1 MPEYQKQVRRTTTN
15 RFGVT
20 TPVTDRF
27 GKPVYDTVTDRYKRN
42 RPTSDS
48 ARAGGPGGSGGPR
61 RRYGDTGG
69 RSSLAIRLGVMD
81 EMVESALLKM
91 NKR

>member
-1 MPEYQKQVRRTTTN
+1 MPEYTRQTQRMTSFRGTQI
-15 RFGVT
+15 
-20 TPVTDRF
+20 PVTDKAGNPVFDTTTHRF
-27 GKPVYDTVTDRYKRN
+27 KRN

-48 ARAGGPGGSGGPR
+48 ARSGGPGGSGGPR

-91 NKR
+91 KKR